1 MATEISLITTALA
14 PVGEGFRAS
23 PLPTSAA
30 LPASASGKVVE
41 AAQVPLLPAQ
51 NLDEAVRELSDYV
64 AQSGAELNFRIDE
77 DSGRVVVSIV
87 DARDG
92 TVLRQM
98 PSEEA
103 LRIARALSKYEPCL
117 IEAQA

>member
-1 MATEISLITTALA
+1 MATEIGLNTTALA
-14 PVGEGFRAS
+14 PVGEGLRA
-23 PLPTSAA
+23 LFLSAP
-30 LPASASGKVVE
+30 PAAPPAAPAPKADE
-41 AAQVPLLPAQ
+41 APAQ
-51 NLDEAVRELSDYV
+51 SLDQAVQELAEHV

-77 DSGRVVVSIV
+77 DSGRVVVSII

-103 LRIARALSKYEPCL
+103 LRIARALTKYESCL